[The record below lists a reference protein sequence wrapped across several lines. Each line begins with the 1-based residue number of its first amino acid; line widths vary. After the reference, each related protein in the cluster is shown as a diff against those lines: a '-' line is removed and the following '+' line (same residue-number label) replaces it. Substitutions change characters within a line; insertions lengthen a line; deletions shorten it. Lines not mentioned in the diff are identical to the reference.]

1 MRIAQITAVRT
12 AFQFQFISGDE
23 WWYRVSPSLAGW
35 RCHDV
40 PNRDALYPDELAA
53 PAAQSPWQD
62 AGHALSNRL
71 AQSQAR
77 DVALNRGAG
86 RNPPPVSPWQTPR
99 LCASSRRPTAGRNR
113 QPRVES

>member
-23 WWYRVSPSLAGW
+23 WWYRVSPSLVGW

-40 PNRDALYPDELAA
+40 PNRGARSHGAPYPDELAA
-53 PAAQSPWQD
+53 PDAWSPRQD

-71 AQSQAR
+71 AQSLAR
-77 DVALNRGAG
+77 DLALNRGAG
-86 RNPPPVSPWQTPR
+86 RSLPQVS
-99 LCASSRRPTAGRNR
+99 
-113 QPRVES
+113 